1 MFGCNGI
8 GLGCFVGLLRE
19 EYGIH
24 LVGEG
29 DFIGLLVETKVP
41 NSLLGLGFL
50 DFSLGDGEVGLEVC
64 LDPVHS
70 GPGMPFPDITNKY
83 IGFFDDDQAD
93 IDELYVSSRA
103 GPVLG

>member
-1 MFGCNGI
+1 M
-8 GLGCFVGLLRE
+8 LSE